1 MLSRFI
7 SSEGLSEFV
16 LDGLED
22 DVVVDLGAMRLI
34 LAALSEL
41 RKLSIRNTNQIDAK
55 PLGELVT
62 LISDLIKSEPPKLEE
77 LDFSGLGGS
86 AEQGNQIMA

>member
-22 DVVVDLGAMRLI
+22 DVVMDLGAMRLI
-34 LAALSEL
+34 LEASSEL
-41 RKLSIRNTNQIDAK
+41 RKLSLRNTIWIQSESYS
-55 PLGELVT
+55 EL
-62 LISDLIKSEPPKLEE
+62 LWGILP
-77 LDFSGLGGS
+77 
-86 AEQGNQIMA
+86 

>member
-22 DVVVDLGAMRLI
+22 DVVMDLGAMRLI
-34 LAALSEL
+34 LEASSEL
-41 RKLSIRNTNQIDAK
+41 RKLSLRNTIWIQSESHS
-55 PLGELVT
+55 EL
-62 LISDLIKSEPPKLEE
+62 LWGILP
-77 LDFSGLGGS
+77 
-86 AEQGNQIMA
+86 